1 MELSS
6 SEMDQSELFH
16 DTYQEL
22 WQIEQATQTHIT
34 NEPKNEVILSTAK
47 NDSML
52 FQIQIENNEK
62 ESNSKQKLQIDKTNQ
77 EM

>member
-34 NEPKNEVILSTAK
+34 NETKNEVILSTSK
-47 NDSML
+47 KDSLL
-52 FQIQIENNEK
+52 FQIENNEK
-62 ESNSKQKLQIDKTNQ
+62 ESNSKQKLDIDKTNP

>member
-22 WQIEQATQTHIT
+22 WQIEQATHIT

-47 NDSML
+47 NDPVL
-52 FQIQIENNEK
+52 FRIETNEK
-62 ESNSKQKLQIDKTNQ
+62 ESNSTQKLEIEKKNP

>member
-1 MELSS
+1 
-6 SEMDQSELFH
+6 MDQSELFH

-34 NEPKNEVILSTAK
+34 NEPKEDVILSTAK
-47 NDSML
+47 NVSVL
-52 FQIQIENNEK
+52 FQIENHEK
-62 ESNSKQKLQIDKTNQ
+62 ESNSTQKLEIDKTTP